1 MLIVGLTGGIGSGKS
16 TVAECFA
23 ARDVPV
29 IDADVIAREVVEPGT
44 PGLAR
49 IVEAFGRDIL
59 DENGRLD
66 RSRLGARVFQDPESR
81 KRLEAILHPLIRA
94 EMQRRITH
102 ITAPYCVLVIPLL
115 IETGQTDLVHRV
127 LVVDTPRELQYRR
140 VAARDNRP
148 RAEIEAILDV
158 QAGREDRLAAAHDV
172 IVNDAD
178 LDALDRQ
185 VARLHQRYLELS
197 RTKP

>member
-16 TVAECFA
+16 TVAERFDV
-23 ARDVPV
+23 RGVPV

-49 IVEAFGRDIL
+49 VVEAFGRDIL
-59 DENGRLD
+59 DENGRLN
-66 RSRLGARVFQDPESR
+66 RSRLGARIFQDPESR

-115 IETGQTDLVHRV
+115 IESGQSDLVHRI
-127 LVVDTPRELQYRR
+127 LVVDTPRELQSRR
-140 VAARDNRP
+140 VAARDKRP
-148 RAEIEAILDV
+148 PAEIEAILDA
-158 QAGREDRLAAAHDV
+158 QASREERLAAAHDV
-172 IVNDAD
+172 IVNDTD
-178 LDALDRQ
+178 LNALDQQ

>member
-16 TVAECFA
+16 TVAERFA

-158 QAGREDRLAAAHDV
+158 QASREDRLAAAHDV

>member
-16 TVAECFA
+16 TVAERFA

>member
-16 TVAECFA
+16 TVAERFA

-94 EMQRRITH
+94 EIQRRITH